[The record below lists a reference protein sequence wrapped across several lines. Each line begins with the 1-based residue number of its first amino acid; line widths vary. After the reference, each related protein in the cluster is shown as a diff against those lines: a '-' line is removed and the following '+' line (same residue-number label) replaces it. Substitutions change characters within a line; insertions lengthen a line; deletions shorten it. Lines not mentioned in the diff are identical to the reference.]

1 MERTRA
7 KLQKS
12 DEFKVAVISLT
23 ATNDRL
29 KNIQNAL
36 ALVTAA
42 AREGA
47 QWVQLPEMWA
57 FMGPYLRL
65 YEMAEPQDGLLN
77 EQLAALAKKL
87 NIVLFAGSV
96 GERPKDGES
105 PDGYGPEGHRKVFN
119 TSYVFSRSGEMIA
132 KYRKVHL
139 FNLLGEQGQPTHKE
153 SDGFLQG
160 DAITT
165 ALIDG
170 LKVGM
175 SICYDLRFGEFY
187 STMERKFGP
196 VDVVVAPSAFTKH
209 TGSAHWELLLRARA
223 VEFQSYVYAANQVG
237 CHSEGKE
244 SYGHGMLVDP
254 WGLVLADTGDSAGVA
269 LASIDPNKIAAVR
282 TKLPALANR
291 RVELYR

>member
-1 MERTRA
+1 M
-7 KLQKS
+7 QKS
-12 DEFKVAVISLT
+12 EEFKVAVVSLT
-23 ATNDRL
+23 ATHDRP
-29 KNIQNAL
+29 KNIENAV

-57 FMGPYLRL
+57 FMGPYPKL
-65 YEMAEPQDGLLN
+65 YEMAEPQEGPLN
-77 EQLAALAKKL
+77 DQLAALAKKL

-105 PDGYGPEGHRKVFN
+105 AGGDGPDGYRKIFN
-119 TSYVFSRSGEMIA
+119 TSYIFNRSGEVIA

-139 FNLLGEQGQPTHKE
+139 FNLLGENGQQTHKE
-153 SDGFLQG
+153 SDGFLPG
-160 DAITT
+160 GVITT
-165 ALIDG
+165 LVIDG

-187 STMERKFGP
+187 STMEKKFGP
-196 VDVVVAPSAFTKH
+196 VDVIVAPSAFTKP
-209 TGSAHWELLLRARA
+209 TGLAHWELLLRARA

-244 SYGHGMLVDP
+244 SYGHGMVVDP
-254 WGLVLADTGDSAGVA
+254 WGVVLADTGDVSGIA
-269 LASIDPNKIAAVR
+269 LASIGPDKIRAVR
-282 TKLPALANR
+282 TRLPALANR

>member
-1 MERTRA
+1 MERTRT
-7 KLQKS
+7 KLKKT
-12 DEFKVAVISLT
+12 DEFKIAVISLT
-23 ATNDRL
+23 ATDNRA
-29 KNIQNAL
+29 KNIENAL

-57 FMGPYLRL
+57 FMGPYPRL
-65 YEMAEPQDGLLN
+65 YEMAESQDGPLN
-77 EQLAALAKKL
+77 EQLGTLAKKL
-87 NIVLFAGSV
+87 KIVLFAGSV
-96 GERPKDGES
+96 GERPQDHES
-105 PDGYGPEGHRKVFN
+105 SAAFGPEGYRKVFN
-119 TSYVFSRSGEMIA
+119 TSYVFNRSGEMIA

-139 FNLLGEQGQPTHKE
+139 FNLLGDQGQLTHKE

-160 DAITT
+160 STITT
-165 ALIDG
+165 VLIDG

-187 STMERKFGP
+187 STMEKKFGP
-196 VDVVVAPSAFTKH
+196 VDVIVAPSAFTKL
-209 TGSAHWELLLRARA
+209 TGLAHWELLLRARA

-244 SYGHGMLVDP
+244 SYGHGMVVDP
-254 WGLVLADTGDSAGVA
+254 WGVVLADTSDVPGMV
-269 LASIDPNKIAAVR
+269 LASIDPKKISGVR
-282 TKLPALANR
+282 NKLPALANR